1 VPSTPKRWPGSSAG
15 RAEAG
20 HAGQLPSVDRGVT
33 RRTEVPAGPL
43 ALMRAP
49 GARRKRRGQ
58 IRLVLHGFSRPT
70 AATYAAAVG
79 PGQATRDAHATLACR
94 SSLSRAH
101 SRGGSSSGRRGD
113 RRPLR
118 RSEQPG
124 SRRQKRSGACEPGDT
139 SQLSASAAGRPAAA
153 EPGHSAVSGQQPM
166 GVGNLFAIPFGRLH
180 DFRVPPKL

>member
-1 VPSTPKRWPGSSAG
+1 MPTRHWHAAVPF
-15 RAEAG
+15 
-20 HAGQLPSVDRGVT
+20 
-33 RRTEVPAGPL
+33 PAL
-43 ALMRAP
+43 TAVV
-49 GARRKRRGQ
+49 GA
-58 IRLVLHGFSRPT
+58 
-70 AATYAAAVG
+70 AAAVG
-79 PGQATRDAHATLACR
+79 AIAGLYP
-94 SSLSRAH
+94 
-101 SRGGSSSGRRGD
+101 
-113 RRPLR
+113 